1 MNLEDEIM
9 EMFPK
14 IQKLP
19 TNASQNLTKS
29 GKRKPMTQFIAHSLY
44 NIKLDPLKFQRTA
57 SVYYKTHRIGNLVT
71 LINEINSNTLI
82 IDFNR
87 HPVGRNQYI
96 SMKLIRNNRFLCTF
110 DCVEPLFNSHLFQK
124 IVSKRLL

>member
-1 MNLEDEIM
+1 MNFESEIM
-9 EMFPK
+9 ELFPN

-29 GKRKPMTQFIAHSLY
+29 GKRKPMTQFIAFSLY
-44 NIKLDPLKFQRTA
+44 NIKLDPVKFQRTA
-57 SVYYKTHRIGNLVT
+57 SVYYKTHRIGNMVT
-71 LINEINSNTLI
+71 LINEINGNCLM

-96 SMKLIRNNRFLCTF
+96 SMRLIRNNRELCTF
-110 DCVEPLFNSHLFQK
+110 DCPEPRYNSHLFQK
-124 IVSKRLL
+124 IVTKKLL